1 MLDLTFDHLGII
13 VRSIDKAIPLYVA
26 LGYTVDGEVFCDER
40 QQMRGLFLTKP
51 GEPRVELIEDLSDS
65 KALTKM
71 INASCGRIYHLA
83 YRVSDLEKN
92 LDEILKKLD
101 VRLLSPLKPGSYYK
115 NVCFVFSQ
123 DMQILELVEYK

>member
-1 MLDLTFDHLGII
+1 MLDLAFDHLGII
-13 VRSIDKAIPLYVA
+13 VKSIDKTIPLYIA
-26 LGYTVDGEVFCDER
+26 LGYAIDSEVFCDEQ
-40 QQMRGLFLTKP
+40 QQMRGLFLAKSN
-51 GEPRVELIEDLSDS
+51 EPRVELIEDLSAS

-71 INASCGRIYHLA
+71 INTPCGRIYHLA
-83 YRVSDLEKN
+83 YRVPNLKEN

-101 VRLLSPLKPGSYYK
+101 VRVLSPIKPGSYYK